1 MKNPFR
7 MFMDLYVD
15 RLIYRSHKKAEK
27 FRELQAA
34 ANRSGNHVMRY
45 VIYENIKTPVDRQ
58 TPLIYTVQVK
68 DGVLVRVPNTV
79 TPTVTV
85 YTDMPVVYGL
95 INDET
100 KIYVGNGVQKTIA
113 PFGVWDAVRLGRL
126 RWEGE
131 AAAMKDMFLFDKQV
145 LPMIMEELRL
155 AKPRV

>member
-15 RLIYRSHKKAEK
+15 RLIYRSHRKADK
-27 FRELQAA
+27 FRTLQAS
-34 ANRSGNHVMRY
+34 ANRSGDQVMRY
-45 VIYENIKTPVDRQ
+45 VIYEDIKSPLDRQ

-68 DGVLVRVPNTV
+68 NGVLVRVPNTE

-85 YTDMPVVYGL
+85 YTDMPAVYGL
-95 INDET
+95 INDQT
-100 KIYVGNGVQKTIA
+100 KIYVGNGVQKTIS
-113 PFGVWDAVRLGRL
+113 PFGIWDAVRLGRL

-131 AAAMKDMFLFDKQV
+131 TTAMKDMFLFDKQV

-155 AKPRV
+155 AEA